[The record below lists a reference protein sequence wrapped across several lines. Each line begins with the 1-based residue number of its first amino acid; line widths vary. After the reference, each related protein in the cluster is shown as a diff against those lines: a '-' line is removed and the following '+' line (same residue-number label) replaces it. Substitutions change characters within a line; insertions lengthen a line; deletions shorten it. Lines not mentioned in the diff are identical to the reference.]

1 MPKRTGPLA
10 RRGLARHLVLT
21 YVVLALLVA
30 GLLSWLSVWSVGKLE
45 AHLQRIDMGMAVERV
60 RGDFLAGIDP
70 GRPNRFFHGDPGS
83 EAFPAWLRRLN
94 PGFHK
99 IEREGRVWHVMVDD
113 QDGQRYMLL
122 RDYTD
127 YEQSQVA
134 SHWTAVS
141 GLAGSL
147 ALAFILGILAT
158 RRLLRP
164 LSRLAAQVNA
174 RGAQPPQTR
183 LAEDYPPDE
192 IGQLAAAFDATYN
205 QLEQALRREQ
215 LFTADVGHELRTP
228 LMVISSSCE
237 LLREEQALDA
247 SGQARLARI
256 EAAAA
261 DMGERLDT
269 YLMLARGGDAAERF
283 ARESAHTAA
292 RGQLAAWSAVAQRR
306 DMRLTLEVAQPEAPA
321 LQFPAPL
328 LRAVLSNL
336 IRNSLQYAGPR
347 ASVVIT
353 AGPDFMQVA
362 DDGPGIA
369 AERHEAVFSPFVRGE
384 QPDAGNLGLGLSL
397 VQRIC
402 AHQGWRV
409 SLQSAPGRGTVFRVD
424 LAAPRAPD
432 RAA

>member
-1 MPKRTGPLA
+1 MPKRTGPVA

-70 GRPNRFFHGDPGS
+70 GRPNRFFHGAPGS

-174 RGAQPPQTR
+174 RGAQPPSTR
-183 LAEDYPPDE
+183 RTTSWNRRC
-192 IGQLAAAFDATYN
+192 AANSCSPRTSATN
-205 QLEQALRREQ
+205 CARR
-215 LFTADVGHELRTP
+215 
-228 LMVISSSCE
+228 
-237 LLREEQALDA
+237 
-247 SGQARLARI
+247 
-256 EAAAA
+256 
-261 DMGERLDT
+261 
-269 YLMLARGGDAAERF
+269 
-283 ARESAHTAA
+283 
-292 RGQLAAWSAVAQRR
+292 
-306 DMRLTLEVAQPEAPA
+306 
-321 LQFPAPL
+321 
-328 LRAVLSNL
+328 
-336 IRNSLQYAGPR
+336 
-347 ASVVIT
+347 
-353 AGPDFMQVA
+353 
-362 DDGPGIA
+362 
-369 AERHEAVFSPFVRGE
+369 
-384 QPDAGNLGLGLSL
+384 
-397 VQRIC
+397 
-402 AHQGWRV
+402 
-409 SLQSAPGRGTVFRVD
+409 
-424 LAAPRAPD
+424 
-432 RAA
+432 